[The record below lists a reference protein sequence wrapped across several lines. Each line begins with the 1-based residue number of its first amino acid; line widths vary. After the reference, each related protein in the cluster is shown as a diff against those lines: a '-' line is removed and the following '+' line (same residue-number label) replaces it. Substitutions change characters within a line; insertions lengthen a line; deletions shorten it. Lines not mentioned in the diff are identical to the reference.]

1 MRVKQLS
8 VFLENKA
15 GRLAAVTKTLGDAG
29 INIRA
34 LCLADTA
41 DFGILRLIVTDPD
54 AAVATLRDA
63 GFVTRLTDVIAVE
76 VPDKPGGLWHIM
88 EALGAADVSVEYLYA
103 FTEKF
108 RDNAMVIF
116 RVEDIDKAVETLAA
130 NGVQVV
136 PSADV
141 YAL

>member
-15 GRLAAVTKTLGDAG
+15 GRLAAVTKVLGDAG
-29 INIRA
+29 INMRA

-41 DFGILRLIVTDPD
+41 DFGILRLIVTDPES
-54 AAVATLRDA
+54 AVATLKDA

-76 VPDKPGGLWHIM
+76 VPDKPGGLSHIM
-88 EALGAADVSVEYLYA
+88 EALGAAGVSVEYLYA

-116 RVEDIDKAVETLAA
+116 RVRDIDKAIEALAA
-130 NGVQVV
+130 NSVQVV

-141 YAL
+141 YSL